1 MAVYG
6 YCRVST
12 KKQELSRQI
21 NNIQKTASDSIIF
34 SDKFTGTTLNR
45 PQWAKL
51 MKRVKA
57 GDTIIFDEVSRMS
70 RDAEQGFQ
78 IYEKLFNA
86 GVNLVFL
93 KEPQINTDTYKKAF
107 SKTIELTG
115 TAVDLILNGV
125 NAYLLELAKEQIKLA
140 FQQAQ
145 KERDFLS
152 QRTKEGM
159 QANGATN
166 ITDFD
171 GKIIELGKI
180 ATSKV
185 GRKIIT
191 AKSEKAKEVILKHSK
206 SFNGTLSDSD
216 VIKLAGVSR
225 NSYYK
230 YKSELKNSSNE
241 ENYYA

>member
-107 SKTIELTG
+107 NNTIELTG
-115 TAVDLILNGV
+115 TAVDLILKGI

-140 FQQAQ
+140 FEQAQ

-159 QANGATN
+159 QASGATN
-166 ITDFD
+166 IIDAD
-171 GKIIELGKI
+171 GNILELGKI
-180 ATSKV
+180 AKSKV
-185 GRKIIT
+185 GKEIQT
-191 AKSEKAKEVILKHSK
+191 SKSVKAKEIILKHSK

-230 YKSELKNSSNE
+230 YKSELKKQQ
-241 ENYYA
+241 